1 MDDRNNTIA
10 GWVLGAGIVALGG
23 WLVTGEV
30 FKNGEVAQKFVGL
43 RKEADF
49 KQALE
54 AV

>member
-30 FKNGEVAQKFVGL
+30 FKGEHVETAGW
-43 RKEADF
+43 EIAD
-49 KQALE
+49 ATATAE
-54 AV
+54 